1 MRMKIKDKVKVGYP
15 MQHNNHTPTLK
26 HHDRM
31 KYYVQIDPASFH
43 KQEKKSAS

>member
-1 MRMKIKDKVKVGYP
+1 MKIKEKVKVGYP

-26 HHDRM
+26 HHHDRM